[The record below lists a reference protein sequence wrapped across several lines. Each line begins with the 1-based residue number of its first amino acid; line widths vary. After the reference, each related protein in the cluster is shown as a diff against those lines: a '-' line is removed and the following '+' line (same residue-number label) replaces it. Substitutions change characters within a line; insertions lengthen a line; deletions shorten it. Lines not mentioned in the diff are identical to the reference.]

1 MIEPLKQSGNVTF
14 AIVTVK
20 HKAFAKAKMCSA
32 EISLKE
38 IEEGK
43 VFRAKSVNDL
53 FEQYGIDV

>member
-1 MIEPLKQSGNVTF
+1 MAS
-14 AIVTVK
+14 
-20 HKAFAKAKMCSA
+20 AKAKMCSI

-53 FEQYGIDV
+53 FK